1 MAKKEDNNNLTK
13 SEIVD
18 ALKEKLESDGQKVS
32 KALCGVIVKAI
43 FDGEEGLIADWLS
56 ARKKTNGIRKV
67 KKDGKKVKA
76 GRAHRV
82 TIPGFGTFGTTYR
95 KARKGRHP
103 KTQKEIKIAATY
115 AVSFRPG
122 KNLKEAIGDK

>member
-1 MAKKEDNNNLTK
+1 MATENNNLTK

-18 ALKEKLESDGQKVS
+18 ALKAKLESDGHKVS
-32 KALCGVIVKAI
+32 KALCSQIVKSI
-43 FDGEEGLIADWLS
+43 FDGEEGLIAKWLS
-56 ARKKTNGIRKV
+56 
-67 KKDGKKVKA
+67 GKQ
-76 GRAHRV
+76 GNRV
-82 TIPGFGTFGTTYR
+82 TISGFGTFGTTYR

-122 KNLKEAIGDK
+122 KNLKEAIGGK